1 MFVENGKR
9 PDVRTEPVYP
19 TFSTV
24 TLLTVTICVVQ
35 RVDGGAPVVEHLGGR
50 KLKGHFVRV
59 DAGKVDVQLVGLL
72 IDEAVP
78 GVNIAV
84 VKAAAGQ
91 RDAVAPG
98 EKASIPRSSSR
109 RRFPALHAVGK
120 MGVDEVGLCQ
130 IHRVGGHFGRR
141 LLLDAVD
148 GLDAADQD
156 AIQPVIVQA
165 AAVPR
170 QLVLVDEGIERVSGK
185 LVQLTRQRDR
195 SQVAVHVRHVEAIGG
210 PAVVGG
216 KVDQIQN
223 SSCSKSNVAK
233 ARWLYLPL
241 AATCSHTGS
250 VSRVLFS

>member
-1 MFVENGKR
+1 M
-9 PDVRTEPVYP
+9 
-19 TFSTV
+19 
-24 TLLTVTICVVQ
+24 
-35 RVDGGAPVVEHLGGR
+35 EHLGGR

-59 DAGKVDVQLVGLL
+59 DAGEVDVQLVGFL

-98 EKASIPRSSSR
+98 EKRPFLGHHLAAGFQPYT
-109 RRFPALHAVGK
+109 AVGK

-148 GLDAADQD
+148 GLDASDQN

-165 AAVPR
+165 VTVPR
-170 QLVLVDEGIERVSGK
+170 QLVLVDEGIERISGK
-185 LVQLTRQRDR
+185 LVQLARQRDR
-195 SQVAVHVRHVEAIGG
+195 GQVAVHVRHVEAVRR

-216 KVDQIQN
+216 KVDQIPELVMLKVKCGKGQMAVPAAGGDLLPHGVGQQGLIL
-223 SSCSKSNVAK
+223 VAE
-233 ARWLYLPL
+233 AVVVVVRPAVEQL
-241 AATCSHTGS
+241 
-250 VSRVLFS
+250 